1 MAERDIERRSSLQ
14 MINAIQEAIAPVGQT
29 RGTTAPTVSAMYR
42 LHGSVGQM
50 GESPSRRIDMRHV
63 TLATSVLA
71 VSAFSGMSA
80 TAAIQHVS
88 ELGATSG
95 WYSDDTRN
103 ASGTGLRGTNS
114 TYAPWYPGGT
124 AAGDVAIAEQIYFT
138 DTGTSTTAGTGV
150 MVLDGTTGNSGKSS
164 VKFFNT
170 TTGLGSGANL
180 ANFTASYRW
189 FMDNYTTSRTPAL
202 SLVVVGNNAVTYSLA
217 YVSSSV
223 SLTQNWN
230 SSTVNSSTVGWF
242 LYGGPTGF
250 TPGASVPGRSLIE
263 ILNDATHGDFISDG
277 TVVATGFNIGSSQR
291 NCRVGID
298 WVENSLLNGGDRID
312 FGVAIPAPGALA
324 LLGVAGLAGG
334 RRRRA

>member
-1 MAERDIERRSSLQ
+1 
-14 MINAIQEAIAPVGQT
+14 
-29 RGTTAPTVSAMYR
+29 
-42 LHGSVGQM
+42 M

-202 SLVVVGNNAVTYSLA
+202 SLVVNGTNGLNYSLA

-223 SLTQNWN
+223 SLTQDWN
-230 SSTVNSSTVGWF
+230 DSTVNSSTVGWF
-242 LYGGPTGF
+242 LFSNGA
-250 TPGASVPGRSLIE
+250 PGATVAGRSLNQ
-263 ILNDATHGDFISDG
+263 ILADATFGAILSGG

-312 FGVAIPAPGALA
+312 FGVAIPAPGAVA
-324 LLGVAGLAGG
+324 LLGAAGLIGA

>member
-1 MAERDIERRSSLQ
+1 
-14 MINAIQEAIAPVGQT
+14 MINAIQEALAPVGQT

-138 DTGTSTTAGTGV
+138 DTGTSTPDGTGV
-150 MVLDGTTGNSGKSS
+150 MVLDGTTGSPGKSS
-164 VKFFNT
+164 VKYFNTT
-170 TTGLGSGANL
+170 TTGLGTGANL

-189 FMDNYTTSRTPAL
+189 FMDSYTTSRTPAL
-202 SLVVVGNNAVTYSLA
+202 SLVVTGTNGLNYSLA
-217 YVSSSV
+217 YVATSASV
-223 SLTQNWN
+223 SQGWN
-230 SSTVNSSTVGWF
+230 VSTVDAHTTTSQPTTNGGNGWF
-242 LYGGPTGF
+242 LYSNGAPGGT
-250 TPGASVPGRSLIE
+250 VVGRSLNQ
-263 ILNDATHGDFISDG
+263 ILADAEYGAILSGG
-277 TVVATGFNIGSSQR
+277 TVVATGFNIGTFQR

-298 WVENSLLNGGDRID
+298 YVENSLLNGGERID

-324 LLGVAGLAGG
+324 LLGIAGFAS
-334 RRRRA
+334 RRRRD

>member
-1 MAERDIERRSSLQ
+1 
-14 MINAIQEAIAPVGQT
+14 
-29 RGTTAPTVSAMYR
+29 
-42 LHGSVGQM
+42 
-50 GESPSRRIDMRHV
+50 MRHA

-88 ELGATSG
+88 ALGATSG

-103 ASGTGLRGTNS
+103 TSGVTLVGTNS
-114 TYAPWYPGGT
+114 SYAPGGT
-124 AAGDVAIAEQIYFT
+124 NAGDVAIAQQIYFT
-138 DTGTSTTAGTGV
+138 DTGTSTTNGDGV
-150 MVLDGTTGNSGKSS
+150 LVLDGTTDNRGKSS

-170 TTGLGSGANL
+170 TTGLGSGASL
-180 ANFTASYRW
+180 ASFTASYRW
-189 FMDNYTTSRTPAL
+189 FMDSYTTSRTPAL
-202 SLVVVGNNAVTYSLA
+202 SLVVNGTNGLNYSLA
-217 YVSSSV
+217 YVSSPV
-223 SLTQNWN
+223 SNSTPQAWN
-230 SSTVNSSTVGWF
+230 LSTVDANTTTSQLGTAGVDGWF
-242 LYGGPTGF
+242 LYSNGAPGGTV
-250 TPGASVPGRSLIE
+250 AGRSLNQ
-263 ILNDATHGDFISDG
+263 ILADATYGSILSGG

>member
-1 MAERDIERRSSLQ
+1 
-14 MINAIQEAIAPVGQT
+14 
-29 RGTTAPTVSAMYR
+29 
-42 LHGSVGQM
+42 
-50 GESPSRRIDMRHV
+50 MRHA

-88 ELGATSG
+88 ALGATSG

-103 ASGTGLRGTNS
+103 TSGVTLVGTS
-114 TYAPWYPGGT
+114 SSYAPWYPGGT
-124 AAGDVAIAEQIYFT
+124 NAGDVAIAQQIYFT
-138 DTGTSTTAGTGV
+138 DTGSSTTNGAGV
-150 MVLDGTTGNSGKSS
+150 LVLDGTTANAGKSS

-189 FMDNYTTSRTPAL
+189 FMDNYTSSRTPAL
-202 SLVVVGNNAVTYSLA
+202 SLVVNGTNGLNYSLA
-217 YVSSSV
+217 YVSSPVSG
-223 SLTQNWN
+223 SLTQDWN
-230 SSTVNSSTVGWF
+230 LSTVNANTTTSAAGTAGVDGWF
-242 LYGGPTGF
+242 LYSNGAPGG
-250 TPGASVPGRSLIE
+250 SVAGRSLNQ
-263 ILNDATHGDFISDG
+263 ILADATYGSILSGG
-277 TVVATGFNIGSSQR
+277 TVVATGFNIGSFQR

-312 FGVAIPAPGALA
+312 FGVAVPAPGALA

>member
-1 MAERDIERRSSLQ
+1 
-14 MINAIQEAIAPVGQT
+14 
-29 RGTTAPTVSAMYR
+29 
-42 LHGSVGQM
+42 
-50 GESPSRRIDMRHV
+50 MRHA

-88 ELGATSG
+88 ALGATSG

-103 ASGTGLRGTNS
+103 TSGTTLIGTNS
-114 TYAPWYPGGT
+114 SYAPWYSGGT
-124 AAGDVAIAEQIYFT
+124 NAGDVAIAQQIYFT
-138 DTGTSTTAGTGV
+138 DTGTSTTNGAGV
-150 MVLDGTTGNSGKSS
+150 LVLDGTTANAGKSS

-202 SLVVVGNNAVTYSLA
+202 SLVVTGTNGLNYSLA
-217 YVSSSV
+217 YVATSASV
-223 SLTQNWN
+223 SQGWN
-230 SSTVNSSTVGWF
+230 VSTVDATTPTSQPGTNGGNGWF
-242 LYGGPTGF
+242 LYSNGAPGG
-250 TPGASVPGRSLIE
+250 SVVGRSLND
-263 ILNDATHGDFISDG
+263 ILSDATYGAILSGG
-277 TVVATGFNIGSSQR
+277 TVVATGFNIGTFQR

-298 WVENSLLNGGDRID
+298 YVENSLLNGGERID

-324 LLGVAGLAGG
+324 LLGIAGFAS
-334 RRRRA
+334 RRRRD

>member
-1 MAERDIERRSSLQ
+1 
-14 MINAIQEAIAPVGQT
+14 
-29 RGTTAPTVSAMYR
+29 
-42 LHGSVGQM
+42 
-50 GESPSRRIDMRHV
+50 
-63 TLATSVLA
+63 
-71 VSAFSGMSA
+71 MSA
-80 TAAIQHVS
+80 TAATQYVNA
-88 ELGATSG
+88 LGATSG

-103 ASGTGLRGTNS
+103 TSGTTLVGTNS
-114 TYAPWYPGGT
+114 SYTPWYGAGT
-124 AAGDVAIAEQIYFT
+124 NAGDVAIAQQIYFT

-150 MVLDGTTGNSGKSS
+150 MVLDGTTSNSGKSS

-202 SLVVVGNNAVTYSLA
+202 SLVVNGTNAVTYSLA

-230 SSTVNSSTVGWF
+230 LSTVNSSTVGWF
-242 LYGGPTGF
+242 LYGGPTGSGF

-263 ILNDATHGDFISDG
+263 ILNDVNHGAFLSGG

-298 WVENSLLNGGDRID
+298 YVENSLLNGGERID

-324 LLGVAGLAGG
+324 LLGAAGLVGA

>member
-1 MAERDIERRSSLQ
+1 
-14 MINAIQEAIAPVGQT
+14 
-29 RGTTAPTVSAMYR
+29 
-42 LHGSVGQM
+42 
-50 GESPSRRIDMRHV
+50 MRHA
-63 TLATSVLA
+63 TLTTSVLA

-80 TAAIQHVS
+80 TAATQYVS
-88 ELGATSG
+88 ALGATSG

-103 ASGTGLRGTNS
+103 TSGTTLVGTNS
-114 TYAPWYPGGT
+114 SYTPWYGAGT
-124 AAGDVAIAEQIYFT
+124 NAGDVAIAQQIYFT
-138 DTGTSTTAGTGV
+138 DTGSSTTNGAGV
-150 MVLDGTTGNSGKSS
+150 LVLDGTTSNSGKSS

-189 FMDNYTTSRTPAL
+189 FMDNYTSTRTPGL
-202 SLVVVGNNAVTYSLA
+202 SLVVAGTNGLVYSLA
-217 YVSSSV
+217 YVSSPV
-223 SLTQNWN
+223 SNSTPQAWN
-230 SSTVNSSTVGWF
+230 LSTVDANTTTSQLGTTGWDGWF
-242 LYGGPTGF
+242 LYSNGAPGG
-250 TPGASVPGRSLIE
+250 SVAGRSLNQ
-263 ILNDATHGDFISDG
+263 ILADATYGSILSGG

-312 FGVAIPAPGALA
+312 FGVAVPAPGALA